1 MPSNHPNKEL
11 AEKIASFECEILAVK
26 KPVASKADNEFAKNM
41 GAKDLNDLKN
51 IIEKQISSQYLQALN
66 SITKKEIFDQL
77 EKLHKIDLPQNLI
90 ESEISILTKSQK
102 KKILKNTR
110 KET

>member
-41 GAKDLNDLKN
+41 G
-51 IIEKQISSQYLQALN
+51 Q
-66 SITKKEIFDQL
+66 
-77 EKLHKIDLPQNLI
+77 KI
-90 ESEISILTKSQK
+90 
-102 KKILKNTR
+102 
-110 KET
+110 

>member
-51 IIEKQISSQYLQALN
+51 IIEKQISSAIFT
-66 SITKKEIFDQL
+66 STKL
-77 EKLHKIDLPQNLI
+77 YHKKRNI
-90 ESEISILTKSQK
+90 
-102 KKILKNTR
+102 
-110 KET
+110 